1 MHHLTEPSAYDRTR
15 AVIEASSS
23 LSEAA
28 VALGVSYRTLC
39 RWRRSYPGLV
49 PPGIPGRRPSALRQA
64 SSQSLASPAVVAH
77 HKPRQKRKVPRNHD
91 SRVAVTDGKP
101 R

>member
-1 MHHLTEPSAYDRTR
+1 MHHLTESAARARTQ
-15 AVIEASSS
+15 ATIEASSS
-23 LSEAA
+23 LTEAA
-28 VALGVSYRTLC
+28 RALGVSYRTLC

-49 PPGIPGRRPSALRQA
+49 PPGIPGRRPQTLHSNHDTAA
-64 SSQSLASPAVVAH
+64 TD
-77 HKPRQKRKVPRNHD
+77 KPRVKRKGPRNHD